1 MCCQKCGKWCTFWP
15 FLSKVFSKPCQISK
29 TEIFCEN
36 RQRPLTIFLKCFI
49 LDAWH
54 KSEYVAVYCLLL
66 ITYVANIYLLKIN
79 NKNTRKR
86 CETCS
91 NLTIK
96 TPFSNVSIVDFEH
109 VNVSCVGTWLLLLII
124 TSNAE

>member
-1 MCCQKCGKWCTFWP
+1 MKIDNGFQ
-15 FLSKVFSKPCQISK
+15 
-29 TEIFCEN
+29 
-36 RQRPLTIFLKCFI
+36 PLTIFLKCFI

-66 ITYVANIYLLKIN
+66 ITYVANIYLLKMK

-86 CETCS
+86 CEICS
-91 NLTIK
+91 DLTIK

-109 VNVSCVGTWLLLLII
+109 VNVSCVGT
-124 TSNAE
+124 